1 MGQTHY
7 LPRRV
12 SSSYYDPRGHKPNQS
27 PALRPY
33 PLPGAWRRSTNGW
46 LDFQIALFGLGRMK
60 PDLLRRREAIAL
72 LAAIAVAWGTSWP
85 IIKAILQYLPPMWT
99 TGLRSAIGT
108 AILFA
113 ISALRGTVALPQRGD
128 VPVVLNIALLHMVAF
143 TGLISVGL
151 QFVPAGRSV
160 VLGYTTPLWVT
171 AGARMF
177 LGETLTPSRM
187 IGLGV
192 GLSGL
197 FFLFDPSTFDWS
209 NQNAVVGNA
218 LVLLAALCWAASI
231 LHVRAHKWVSTP
243 FQLVPWQALLAT
255 CILMLLALAFEGVP
269 HIEWNARLVVL
280 LLYGGAIGIALPY
293 WAMQTVNRGL
303 PAITTALGLLAVPI
317 VGVACSAIALGEPL
331 TFALL
336 AATVLIIGGIAI
348 GLSDPI
354 GRLYRP

>member
-1 MGQTHY
+1 
-7 LPRRV
+7 
-12 SSSYYDPRGHKPNQS
+12 
-27 PALRPY
+27 
-33 PLPGAWRRSTNGW
+33 
-46 LDFQIALFGLGRMK
+46 MK

-85 IIKAILQYLPPMWT
+85 VIKAILQDLPPMWT

-113 ISALRGTVALPQRGD
+113 ISACRGSVVLPQRGD

-151 QFVPAGRSV
+151 QFVPAGRSI

-171 AGARMF
+171 VGARIF
-177 LGETLTPSRM
+177 LGETLTTSRTM
-187 IGLGV
+187 GLIV

-209 NQNAVVGNA
+209 NQNAVIGNA
-218 LVLLAALCWAASI
+218 LVLLAALCWAVSI
-231 LHVRAHKWVSTP
+231 LHVRAHKWISTP
-243 FQLVPWQALLAT
+243 FQLVAWQALLAT
-255 CILMLLALAFEGVP
+255 CILMFLALVFEGVP

-280 LLYGGAIGIALPY
+280 LLYGGAVGIALPY

-317 VGVACSAIALGEPL
+317 VGVACSSIALGEPL

-336 AATVLIIGGIAI
+336 AATVLIVGGIAI

>member
-1 MGQTHY
+1 
-7 LPRRV
+7 
-12 SSSYYDPRGHKPNQS
+12 
-27 PALRPY
+27 
-33 PLPGAWRRSTNGW
+33 
-46 LDFQIALFGLGRMK
+46 MK

-85 IIKAILQYLPPMWT
+85 VIKAILQDLPPMWT
-99 TGLRSAIGT
+99 TGLRSTIGT

-113 ISALRGTVALPQRGD
+113 ISACRGSVVLPQRGD

-151 QFVPAGRSV
+151 QFVPAGRSI

-171 AGARMF
+171 VGARLF
-177 LGETLTPSRM
+177 LGEALTPSRM
-187 IGLGV
+187 IGLLV

-209 NQNAVVGNA
+209 NHNAVVGNA
-218 LVLLAALCWAASI
+218 FVLLAALCWAASI

-255 CILMLLALAFEGVP
+255 CILMLLALTLEGVP

-280 LLYGGAIGIALPY
+280 LLYGGAVGIALPY

-317 VGVACSAIALGEPL
+317 VGVACSSIALSEPL

>member
-1 MGQTHY
+1 
-7 LPRRV
+7 
-12 SSSYYDPRGHKPNQS
+12 
-27 PALRPY
+27 
-33 PLPGAWRRSTNGW
+33 
-46 LDFQIALFGLGRMK
+46 MK

-85 IIKAILQYLPPMWT
+85 VIKAILQDLPPMWT

-113 ISALRGTVALPQRGD
+113 ISACRGSVVLPQRGD

-151 QFVPAGRSV
+151 QFVPAGRSI

-171 AGARMF
+171 VGARIF
-177 LGETLTPSRM
+177 LGETLTTSRTM
-187 IGLGV
+187 GLIV

-209 NQNAVVGNA
+209 NQNAVIGNA
-218 LVLLAALCWAASI
+218 LVLLAALCWAVSI
-231 LHVRAHKWVSTP
+231 LHVRAHKWISTP

-255 CILMLLALAFEGVP
+255 CILMFLALVFEGVP

-280 LLYGGAIGIALPY
+280 LLYGGAVGIALPY

-317 VGVACSAIALGEPL
+317 VGVACSSIALGEPL

-336 AATVLIIGGIAI
+336 AATVLIVGGIAI

>member
-1 MGQTHY
+1 
-7 LPRRV
+7 
-12 SSSYYDPRGHKPNQS
+12 
-27 PALRPY
+27 
-33 PLPGAWRRSTNGW
+33 
-46 LDFQIALFGLGRMK
+46 MK
-60 PDLLRRREAIAL
+60 PDLLRRREAIVL

-99 TGLRSAIGT
+99 TGLRSTIGT

-113 ISALRGTVALPQRGD
+113 ISGCRGSVVLPQRGD
-128 VPVVLNIALLHMVAF
+128 IPVVLNIALLHMVAF

-151 QFVPAGRSV
+151 QFVPAGRSI

-171 AGARMF
+171 VGARLF
-177 LGETLTPSRM
+177 LGESLTPSRM
-187 IGLGV
+187 MGLIV

-209 NQNAVVGNA
+209 NQSAVLGNA

-269 HIEWNARLVVL
+269 HIEWNARLIVL
-280 LLYGGAIGIALPY
+280 LLYGGAVGIALPY

-317 VGVACSAIALGEPL
+317 VGVACSSIALGEPL

-354 GRLYRP
+354 GRLNRH

>member
-1 MGQTHY
+1 
-7 LPRRV
+7 
-12 SSSYYDPRGHKPNQS
+12 
-27 PALRPY
+27 
-33 PLPGAWRRSTNGW
+33 
-46 LDFQIALFGLGRMK
+46 MK
-60 PDLLRRREAIAL
+60 SDLLRRREAIAL

-85 IIKAILQYLPPMWT
+85 VIKAILQDLPPMWT
-99 TGLRSAIGT
+99 TGLRSTIGT

-113 ISALRGTVALPQRGD
+113 ISACRGSVALPQRGD

-151 QFVPAGRSV
+151 QFVPAGRSI

-171 AGARMF
+171 AGARIF

-187 IGLGV
+187 IGLLV

-209 NQNAVVGNA
+209 NHNAVVGNA

-255 CILMLLALAFEGVP
+255 CILMLLALTLEGVP

-280 LLYGGAIGIALPY
+280 LLYGGAVGIVLPY

-317 VGVACSAIALGEPL
+317 VGVACSSIALGEPL